1 MTPDEIQAVYDAGP
15 AAVRALVEGL
25 LQRVDELTVRVT
37 ELERQVKRNSNN
49 SSQPPSQ
56 DGFQKKTKSLR
67 TKSERPV
74 GGQPGHRGA
83 TLRLREQP
91 DQIETHTVTHCAGC
105 GQDLQAQTATHYERR
120 QVFELPPL
128 AFVVTEHRSESKTCA
143 RCHTRTAAAFPAD
156 VTNVVQYGPRAQAVA
171 VYLRDYQLLPQAR
184 TSELFADLFGHRL
197 SPGTL
202 GTAQQSCAAALGA
215 VEARIKA
222 ALQAAPVAHFDETGL
237 YVAGQRHW
245 LHVASTTR
253 LTHYAT
259 HAQRGAAATTAIGI
273 LPHFHGLAVH
283 DAWASYWQTDCA
295 HALCNAHH
303 LRELTALV
311 EQGGQAWAQS
321 LQDLLR
327 AIKRTV
333 ETAVARGAEGLDTAT
348 HEAFFARYEA
358 LLTEGLTCNPA
369 AVPGQ
374 RARQRGRCKQSKARN
389 LLLRLQQRQAEVL
402 RFMTDFRVPFDNNL
416 AERDL
421 RMMKVQQKI
430 SGCFRALTGAQAFC
444 RTRSYIS
451 TVRKHG
457 LNVLAALEQV
467 FTGTP
472 FLPDLRAG

>member
-15 AAVRALVEGL
+15 AAVRALIEGL
-25 LQRVDELTVRVT
+25 LQRVDELTARVT

-56 DGFQKKTKSLR
+56 DGFQKKTKSQR
-67 TKSERPV
+67 RKSERPV

-91 DQIETHTVTHCAGC
+91 DQIETHTVTRCAGC
-105 GQDLQAQTATHYERR
+105 GQDLQAQAATHYERR

-143 RCHTRTAAAFPAD
+143 GCHTRTSAVFPAD
-156 VTNVVQYGPRAQAVA
+156 VTNVVQYGSRAQAVA

-197 SPGTL
+197 SPGML
-202 GTAQQSCAAALGA
+202 GTAQQSCAAALVE

-222 ALQAAPVAHFDETGL
+222 GLQAAPVAHFDETGL

-245 LHVASTTR
+245 LHVASTPR

-259 HAQRGAAATTAIGI
+259 HAKRGAAATTEIGI
-273 LPHFHGLAVH
+273 LPKFHGIAVH
-283 DAWASYWQTDCA
+283 DAWASYWQADCA

-333 ETAVARGAEGLDTAT
+333 ETAVARGAEGLDAAT

-358 LLTEGLTCNPA
+358 LLTAGLQLNPA
-369 AVPGQ
+369 AVAIPGQ
-374 RARQRGRCKQSKARN
+374 RGRSKQSKARN
-389 LLLRLQQRQAEVL
+389 LLLRLQQRQAAVL

-451 TVRKHG
+451 TIRKYG

>member
-1 MTPDEIQAVYDAGP
+1 
-15 AAVRALVEGL
+15 
-25 LQRVDELTVRVT
+25 LQRIDDLTARVT
-37 ELERQVKRNSNN
+37 ELERQVGRNSRN

-56 DGFQKKTKSLR
+56 DGFQKPTKSLR
-67 TKSERPV
+67 PKSERPV

-91 DQIETHTVTHCAGC
+91 DQIETHPVTHCAGC
-105 GQDLQAQTATHYERR
+105 GQDLQSQPATHYARR
-120 QVFELPPL
+120 QVFELPVL
-128 AFVVTEHRSESKTCA
+128 AFTVTEHRSEDKTCDH
-143 RCHTRTAAAFPAD
+143 CQTRSQALFPAG

-202 GTAQQSCAAALGA
+202 GTTQQTCAAALVA
-215 VEARIKA
+215 VEARLKA
-222 ALQAAPVAHFDETGL
+222 GVQAAPVAHFDETGL
-237 YVAGQRHW
+237 YVAGRRQW
-245 LHVASTTR
+245 LHVASTPR

-259 HAQRGAAATTAIGI
+259 HTKRGAAATTQIGI
-273 LPHFHGLAVH
+273 LPNFHGIAVH
-283 DAWASYWQTDCA
+283 DAWAPYWQADCQ

-311 EQGGQAWAQS
+311 EQGGQAWAQEM
-321 LQDLLR
+321 QDLLR

-333 ETAVARGAEGLDTAT
+333 EQAQAGGAEGLDAAT
-348 HEAFFARYEA
+348 HAAFFARYQA
-358 LLTEGLTCNPA
+358 LLTAGLAHNPA
-369 AVPGQ
+369 AAALPGQ
-374 RARQRGRCKQSKARN
+374 RGRSKQSKARN
-389 LLLRLQQRQAEVL
+389 LLLRLQQHQAEVL

-444 RTRSYIS
+444 RIRSYIS

-457 LNVLAALEQV
+457 INVLSALEQV

-472 FLPDLRAG
+472 FLPDVRAG

>member
-1 MTPDEIQAVYDAGP
+1 M
-15 AAVRALVEGL
+15 
-25 LQRVDELTVRVT
+25 
-37 ELERQVKRNSNN
+37 
-49 SSQPPSQ
+49 
-56 DGFQKKTKSLR
+56 
-67 TKSERPV
+67 
-74 GGQPGHRGA
+74 
-83 TLRLREQP
+83 RLRENP
-91 DQIETHTVTHCAGC
+91 DQCETHTVTQCAGC
-105 GQDLQAQTATHYERR
+105 GQDLQAQPATHYERR

-128 AFVVTEHRSESKTCA
+128 SFVVTEHRSEAKTCGHCHA
-143 RCHTRTAAAFPAD
+143 RTQAAFPAN

-184 TSELFADLFGHRL
+184 TSECFADLFGHRL

-202 GTAQQSCAAALGA
+202 GTAQQSCAAALVE

-222 ALQAAPVAHFDETGL
+222 GVQAAAVAHFDETGL

-245 LHVASTTR
+245 LHVASTPR

-259 HAQRGAAATTAIGI
+259 HTKRGAAATTDIGI
-273 LPHFHGLAVH
+273 LPKFHGIAVH
-283 DAWASYWQTDCA
+283 DAWAPYWQAECT

-327 AIKRTV
+327 EIKRTV
-333 ETAVARGAEGLDTAT
+333 ATALASGAEGLAAAT

-358 LLTEGLTCNPA
+358 LLTEGLMLNPA
-369 AVPGQ
+369 ATQ
-374 RARQRGRCKQSKARN
+374 RIGQRGRSKQSKARN

-430 SGCFRALTGAQAFC
+430 SGCFRAITGAQAFC

-457 LNVLAALEQV
+457 LNVLSALEQV

-472 FLPDLRAG
+472 FVPDIRAG